1 MMSRPCSATQRV
13 YGESFSV
20 SNFRANSL
28 ETIASALAIQSLLGG
43 GSGVVAEL
51 DQVFFLLLVA
61 RRKLEQPRRGAAK
74 NVVLGLLRQERQIV
88 DRARQVEV
96 PMRIVRSIE
105 QLGFR
110 V

>member
-20 SNFRANSL
+20 SNFCASSF
-28 ETIASALAIQSLLGG
+28 ETDASPLAIQSLLGG
-43 GSGVVAEL
+43 GRGVIAEL

-61 RRKLEQPRRGAAK
+61 RRKLEQPRRGAAE

-88 DRARQVEV
+88 DRRRQVEI
-96 PMRIVRSIE
+96 PMRV
-105 QLGFR
+105 